1 MRSFNL
7 SFLATFAFAAFSAA
21 TPIPITADV
30 STRSTSNGTVD
41 LSTVPAILTYVNS
54 QLSPIQDELQSLVG
68 VQNIDVLS
76 VVQPQLSKVQVI
88 LSNAVSD
95 IQAIAQNPTA
105 GVLTVSGQVVTLTDV
120 ANLGCTFISLVTTI
134 LTLARSLVGSTN
146 IAAIQFVVV
155 AIGSLFTTILTIG
168 FPLVSGLVAALVP
181 LLGGLVTTL
190 TSLGFSQ
197 VLQIFSIST

>member
-7 SFLATFAFAAFSAA
+7 SFLATLTFAALSAA
-21 TPIPITADV
+21 APVPITAEV

-41 LSTVPAILTYVNS
+41 LSTFPAILTYVNS

-76 VVQPQLSKVQVI
+76 VVQPQLNEVQII

-95 IQAIAQNPTA
+95 IRAIAQSSTA
-105 GVLTVSGQVVTLTDV
+105 GVLTVSGEVVTLADV

-134 LTLARSLVGSTN
+134 LTVTRSLVGSAS
-146 IAAIQFVVV
+146 IGVIQSVLVT
-155 AIGSLFTTILTIG
+155 IGSLFTTILTVG
-168 FPLVSGLVAALVP
+168 LPLVSGLIAALAP
-181 LLGGLVTTL
+181 LLGSLVTTL
-190 TSLGFSQ
+190 TGLGFSQ
-197 VLQIFSIST
+197 VLQIFSFST